1 MAKKFDLKRIKK
13 GPKKNLLEK
22 EEANGQKEEEEAE
35 EKAKTKSKKKSLG
48 RPKKEKSELLSKKVT
63 VNFTET
69 EEKALKKLSKKYL
82 DAPLPKLVRALL
94 KDNKII

>member
-22 EEANGQKEEEEAE
+22 EEANGQKEEAE